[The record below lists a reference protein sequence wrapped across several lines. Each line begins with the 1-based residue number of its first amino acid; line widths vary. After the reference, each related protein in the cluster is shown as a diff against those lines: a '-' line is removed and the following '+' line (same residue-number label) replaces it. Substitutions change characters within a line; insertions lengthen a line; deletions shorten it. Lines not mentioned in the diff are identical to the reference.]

1 MKCLPVFNGFFYRVL
16 PSFFGVHWGT
26 SSAKRIYRVFTG
38 FYRVLLGFT
47 EFYWVLLG
55 FTEFYRVIPSF
66 FGVYLVVFFLFECGW
81 GLTEFYRVFGCRA
94 EARGKRVCDFIGRAS
109 SWLSSATKKK
119 TNKQNKQNQTKEKKP
134 KNSKSHRN
142 GRVITGFYCFFF
154 FLNRIVCVF
163 LWSFTDC
170 YLV

>member
-1 MKCLPVFNGFFYRVL
+1 MVFFTEFYRV
-16 PSFFGVHWGT
+16 SSACTGVH
-26 SSAKRIYRVFTG
+26 RVLRGFTEFLLG
-38 FYRVLLGFT
+38 FTEFLLGFT

-109 SWLSSATKKK
+109 S
-119 TNKQNKQNQTKEKKP
+119 
-134 KNSKSHRN
+134 
-142 GRVITGFYCFFF
+142 
-154 FLNRIVCVF
+154 
-163 LWSFTDC
+163 
-170 YLV
+170 